1 MRLADAPPAVR
12 YPAVRYVE
20 ASRFGVAETSAVAEE
35 TPIAFRFGG
44 VDYAVMM
51 ATPADIEDFTTG
63 FAVTEGI
70 AGGMED
76 IRAVEVQAGD
86 ECLMVD
92 VTLSP
97 ARFRTFL
104 ADHRV
109 RSLRGHT
116 SCGVCGLESTH
127 LLAHGNR
134 KVAHSR
140 PPSTEAIHQALASL
154 HDLQPL
160 ACETRAAHA
169 AAWCDGNGKII
180 HLREDIGRH
189 NALDKLI
196 GAGLRASIDTRAGFC
211 LITSRCSFEMVQKAV
226 AAGMSTLVAIS
237 APTGLAVRTARQAGL
252 TLLASA
258 RNDGHTLFA

>member
-12 YPAVRYVE
+12 YVQ

-35 TPIAFRFGG
+35 APIAFRFGG

-51 ATPADIEDFTTG
+51 ATPTDIEYFATG

-70 AGGMED
+70 ASGMED
-76 IRAVEVQAGD
+76 IRAIEIEAGG
-86 ECLMVD
+86 EGLAVD
-92 VTLSP
+92 VTLIP
-97 ARFRTFL
+97 ARFRAFL

-116 SCGVCGLESTH
+116 SCGVCGLESTR
-127 LLAHGNR
+127 LLAQEDR
-134 KVAHSR
+134 RVAPSP
-140 PPSTEAIHQALASL
+140 PPSAKAIHHALASL
-154 HDLQPL
+154 RDLQPL
-160 ACETRAAHA
+160 ARETRAAHA

-180 HLREDIGRH
+180 LLREDVGRH

-196 GAGLRASIDTRAGFC
+196 GAGLRAGIGLRAGFC

-237 APTGLAVRTARQAGL
+237 APTGLAVRTAREAGL